1 LLFHE
6 LPTGTDRKQQQQ
18 QQPPPP
24 SPKPNP
30 NFQELLSRALSL
42 LPSTTETPQQKEE
55 EEEEEAT
62 GNVHSL
68 CILLDLP

>member
-1 LLFHE
+1 
-6 LPTGTDRKQQQQ
+6 
-18 QQPPPP
+18 
-24 SPKPNP
+24 
-30 NFQELLSRALSL
+30 L
-42 LPSTTETPQQKEE
+42 LPSTTETPQQKEEAEE

>member
-1 LLFHE
+1 
-6 LPTGTDRKQQQQ
+6 
-18 QQPPPP
+18 
-24 SPKPNP
+24 
-30 NFQELLSRALSL
+30 LSL

-62 GNVHSL
+62 GNAHSL